1 MGLKRYFKQT
11 SRLKYQSAADKH
23 FEHYS
28 NNLWADMRAEKKIRK
43 KFTTTNNWMTCFIA
57 ATQSKSCVFFII
69 VCFFFTSK
77 YSIAFGLYLLGVL
90 YGFIGKSVIF
100 FWNEKKTDFSSY
112 LSKHATTRHSTI
124 AEPNCCSPYEH
135 REKKKTIRT
144 NR

>member
-100 FWNEKKTDFSSY
+100 FWNEKKNRFLVISIKTC
-112 LSKHATTRHSTI
+112 HNTTQHNSRTELLFTLWTS
-124 AEPNCCSPYEH
+124 
-135 REKKKTIRT
+135 REEENNTHK
-144 NR
+144 